1 MRLQVPTELASS
13 LSRWSGLQA
22 TDVERLIRTAP
33 RRYKVFTIP
42 KRNGG
47 ERVVAQPSRELKM
60 LQRLVVER
68 VVNDLPVH
76 DAAHGYV
83 TGRGIKTN
91 ATLHAGSNFILK
103 MDFADFFPS
112 IRPGDLGR
120 HLKRYLREPFNAAER
135 VQLYRVL
142 FWRPRGES
150 SLRLCIG
157 APSSPFIS
165 NTIMFGLDEI
175 LSSAA
180 KERGITYTRYAD
192 DLTFSCGRKGVLGE
206 FEHEIRGH
214 VAQMRSPRLAINENK
229 TVHISRAQRR
239 MVTGVVISATGAL
252 SLGRERKRL
261 IRSMVCRAN
270 LGRLSREEEMELSG
284 LLSFAHDIEP
294 EFAEKMRLRR
304 ENEGHEEAG
313 GGN

>member
-1 MRLQVPTELASS
+1 MHLQVPTELASNLS
-13 LSRWSGLQA
+13 LWSGLQA

-83 TGRGIKTN
+83 TGRGIKSN
-91 ATLHAGSNFILK
+91 AAQHAGSNFILK
-103 MDFADFFPS
+103 MDFVDFFPS

-120 HLKRYLREPFNAAER
+120 HLKRYLHKPFSAAER
-135 VQLYRVL
+135 VQLYRLL

-165 NTIMFGLDEI
+165 NTIMFRLDEI
-175 LSSAA
+175 LFSAA
-180 KERGITYTRYAD
+180 KDHRVTYTRYAD
-192 DLTFSCGRKGVLGE
+192 DLTFSCERKGVLGG
-206 FEHEIRGH
+206 FEHEVRGH
-214 VAQMRSPRLAINENK
+214 VVQMRSPRLAINEKK

-239 MVTGVVISATGAL
+239 MVTGVVISSTGAL

-270 LGRLSREEEMELSG
+270 LGLLSREEEMELSG

-294 EFAEKMRLRR
+294 AFGQKMRLRWAQGG
-304 ENEGHEEAG
+304 EGK
-313 GGN
+313 